1 MCHYNKEAKVQ
12 ETFPRSEEIVVI
24 DNPSNMHKFNRFEE
38 KEDQAQSNKC
48 HFVLIDL
55 TGDNLYDVDV
65 PAIEG

>member
-1 MCHYNKEAKVQ
+1 M
-12 ETFPRSEEIVVI
+12 I

-38 KEDQAQSNKC
+38 KEDQAQSNKY

-55 TGDNLYDVDV
+55 TGDNLFDVDV